1 MCIYIYYGSNSQ
13 RRLTMNPAIPAFL
26 SPYMLFGTIATL
38 AAIAFG
44 LNRAL
49 RVANWPA
56 RNRARAVWIGVALLA
71 VVYIAA
77 DIPARL
83 GLYHRPSNVPLIQF
97 GVLAP
102 IALVLLLFF
111 FWRPFRCT
119 VEAIPQQWLVG
130 IQFYRVEGVIFLIL
144 YAMHKLPAAFAIP
157 AGVGDV
163 LVGLAA
169 PSVALAVIRKSPN
182 ADKLLR
188 RWNLFGLADLAVA
201 LTTGFLTSPSPIQLL
216 ARNHPNQ
223 LVTQYPLV
231 IIPVFLVPI
240 AILLHLAS
248 LHRLKHPRLIPSQST
263 PPSFALTELS

>member
-1 MCIYIYYGSNSQ
+1 
-13 RRLTMNPAIPAFL
+13 MNPAIPSFL
-26 SPYMLFGTIATL
+26 FPYMLFGTITTV
-38 AAIAFG
+38 AALLFG

-49 RVANWPA
+49 RIANWPA
-56 RNRARAVWIGVALLA
+56 RDRAKALWTAIALLA
-71 VVYIAA
+71 VLYIAA
-77 DIPARL
+77 DIHARL
-83 GLYHRPSNVPLIQF
+83 GIYHAPSKVPLIQF
-97 GVLAP
+97 GVLTP
-102 IALVLLLFF
+102 VALVLLLFF
-111 FWRPFRCT
+111 FWQPFRRT

-130 IQFYRVEGVIFLIL
+130 IQLYRVEGIIFLIL

-163 LVGLAA
+163 LTGLAA
-169 PSVALAVIRKSPN
+169 PFVALAIIRKSPN

-223 LVTQYPLV
+223 LVSQYPLV
-231 IIPVFLVPI
+231 IVPVFLVPI

-248 LHRLKHPRLIPSQST
+248 LHKLKQTRLVPSQST
-263 PPSFALTELS
+263 PSSFALTELR